1 MKDNFTSRRLL
12 CYWIAGVICLLF
24 LGGCAA
30 KQHTL
35 KKMEVTGYCGCKEC
49 CSWERGS
56 WKYLKLNFWNR
67 YVSEGARKGR
77 PYSGLTASGT
87 QPHTPQPGL
96 FSVDSLK
103 KPWMIP
109 IRIIF
114 FPWLLLSKDGTL
126 AADTKYYPFGT
137 RMYIPGYGYGIVEDR
152 GGAIKGSRR
161 LDAFFNSH
169 QKALQWGRRE
179 VLVEIEK

>member
-1 MKDNFTSRRLL
+1 MKLNILFKPVFKLWIFMTFLL
-12 CYWIAGVICLLF
+12 IM
-24 LGGCAA
+24 GGCAA
-30 KQHTL
+30 NHQIV
-35 KKMEVTGYCGCKEC
+35 KKMEVTGYCKCGKC

-67 YVSEGARKGR
+67 YVSAGSRKGR

-87 QPHTPQPGL
+87 KPHTPHPGL
-96 FSVDSLK
+96 FSMDSLK

-114 FPWLLLSKDGTL
+114 FPWLFLPRDGTL
-126 AADTKYYPFGT
+126 AADTRYYPFGT
-137 RMYIPGYGYGIVEDR
+137 RMYIPGYGYGRVEDR

-161 LDAFFNSH
+161 LDAFFSSH
-169 QKALQWGRRE
+169 RKALKWGRQRLS
-179 VLVEIEK
+179 VKIEK